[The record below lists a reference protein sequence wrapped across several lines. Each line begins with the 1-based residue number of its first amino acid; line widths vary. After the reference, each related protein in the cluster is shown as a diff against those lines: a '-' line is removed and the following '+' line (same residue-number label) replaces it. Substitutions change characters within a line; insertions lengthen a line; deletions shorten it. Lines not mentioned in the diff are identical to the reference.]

1 MLRFCHGGNIL
12 ASHDDGEDDEYNAF
26 DDDVDDQEDNDVGD
40 DDGDVDDQEDNIVG
54 NDDDDVTRLLPKR
67 SRQ

>member
-1 MLRFCHGGNIL
+1 MLGFCHGGNIL
-12 ASHDDGEDDEYNAF
+12 ASYDDDEYNAF

-40 DDGDVDDQEDNIVG
+40 DDGDVADQEDNIVG
-54 NDDDDVTRLLPKR
+54 DDDDDVTRLLPKR

>member
-1 MLRFCHGGNIL
+1 MLGFCHCGNIL
-12 ASHDDGEDDEYNAF
+12 ASYDDDEYNAF

-40 DDGDVDDQEDNIVG
+40 DE
-54 NDDDDVTRLLPKR
+54 DVTRLLPKR

>member
-1 MLRFCHGGNIL
+1 MLGFCHGGNIL
-12 ASHDDGEDDEYNAF
+12 ASYDDGEDDKYNAF

-40 DDGDVDDQEDNIVG
+40 DD
-54 NDDDDVTRLLPKR
+54 DDVTRLPPKR